1 MTIRPLFAALAVLA
15 LAGCAADPAPNEQLR
30 LTEQALEQAKAVGA
44 KADDLAELKQA
55 EDKLAQALADMADES
70 YKDARMQAEQAELD
84 ARLAEARVL
93 TQKSQEQL
101 NVLNTRISRLRKQL
115 AEAQLASS
123 PELSWV
129 CWWWVASA

>member
-1 MTIRPLFAALAVLA
+1 MTIRPLFAGLAVLA

-44 KADDLAELKQA
+44 NADNVAELKQA
-55 EDKLAQALADMADES
+55 ESRLAQALADMAEES

-101 NVLNTRISRLRKQL
+101 NVLNTRITRLRKQL
-115 AEAQLASS
+115 AEAQ
-123 PELSWV
+123 
-129 CWWWVASA
+129 

>member
-1 MTIRPLFAALAVLA
+1 MTIRPIFAALAVLA

-30 LTEQALEQAKAVGA
+30 LTEQALEQASAVGA
-44 KADDLAELKQA
+44 TADDMAELKQA
-55 EDKLAQALADMADES
+55 EDKLTQALADMADES
-70 YKDARMQAEQAELD
+70 FKDARMQAEQAELD

-115 AEAQLASS
+115 AEAQ
-123 PELSWV
+123 
-129 CWWWVASA
+129 